1 MSVGCHPAGGRG
13 SGRGEELWA
22 PSKVTTRLVLELVNS
37 YLNMVYLG
45 VRIDNIKM
53 KMVRINNLVEAALLF
68 LWLIFKLIQNLG
80 GGNTQVTQLPMFRSK
95 ILPLF
100 MFSRTGPRTSQCDGL
115 IRSLRPICIGTLV
128 TVNHCH
134 SNCGEIGTCLPK
146 IRHGIYQ

>member
-22 PSKVTTRLVLELVNS
+22 PNKVTTRLVLELVNS

-68 LWLIFKLIQNLG
+68 LWLIFKLIQKLG
-80 GGNTQVTQLPMFRSK
+80 GGEH
-95 ILPLF
+95 
-100 MFSRTGPRTSQCDGL
+100 TGTTTSNVQKQNL
-115 IRSLRPICIGTLV
+115 TTFYV
-128 TVNHCH
+128 
-134 SNCGEIGTCLPK
+134 
-146 IRHGIYQ
+146 